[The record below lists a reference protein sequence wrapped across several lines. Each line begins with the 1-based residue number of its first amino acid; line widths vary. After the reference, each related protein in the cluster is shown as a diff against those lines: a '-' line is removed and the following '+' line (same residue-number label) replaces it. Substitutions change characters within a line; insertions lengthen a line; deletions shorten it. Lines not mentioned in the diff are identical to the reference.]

1 MRCGEV
7 AWGRRRVA
15 GQVMKRQEAQLGGAL
30 QRHLLA
36 LLAGDV
42 DSDAL
47 DTGPALLQKAGCLP
61 GPLPC

>member
-1 MRCGEV
+1 M
-7 AWGRRRVA
+7 GR
-15 GQVMKRQEAQLGGAL
+15 GEAQLGGAL

-47 DTGPALLQKAGCLP
+47 DTGPTLLQKAGRTTP
-61 GPLPC
+61 PPLPSRAPLLLHDRIWGRCL